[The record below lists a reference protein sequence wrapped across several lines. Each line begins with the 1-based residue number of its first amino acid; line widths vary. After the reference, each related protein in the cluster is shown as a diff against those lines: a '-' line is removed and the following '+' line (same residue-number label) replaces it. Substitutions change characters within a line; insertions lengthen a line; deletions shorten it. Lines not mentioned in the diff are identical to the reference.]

1 MGLLDVIRE
10 VLNHSSIIASLTE
23 IDRFVWGLPLLTL
36 LIGTGLFYTFRLGFI
51 QIHRLP
57 LALKYVIGSRKT
69 EEGSLGDI
77 SSFGALSTALA
88 ATVGTGNIVGVAT
101 AIKTGGPGALFW
113 MWVAAFFGMATMY
126 AECLLSVKYRTF
138 DENGQV
144 SGGPM
149 YYIKNG
155 LADKSYSG
163 LLSKMFAVFGIF
175 VGCMGIGTFTQMNAI
190 VDSAKITFD
199 IPVIYT
205 GVVVTLLAF
214 LVIIGG
220 IRSIAKVAQVVVPFM
235 AIAYVLGSILILLL
249 NLDQIPPAIS
259 LVFRSAF
266 SRTAATGGFLGASIM
281 MAIQFGVARGVF
293 SNEAGLGSTPIAA
306 AAAKVKSPVK
316 QGLISMTATFFD
328 TIIVCSMTGMVLI
341 ISGSWK
347 GELAGAYMTNYAY
360 SSVLEN
366 VGTYV
371 VGIGLMF
378 FAFTTIL
385 GWNYYAERCTEFLFG
400 VKAIL
405 PFKFV
410 YILMVSMGAFLTL
423 DIIWI
428 LADIFNG
435 LMAVPNLIALIALR
449 KIVISETKEYFD
461 GMEKDS

>member
-10 VLNHSSIIASLTE
+10 VVNHSSILTSLTE
-23 IDRFVWGLPLLTL
+23 IDGFIWGPPLLTL

-51 QIHRLP
+51 QINRLP
-57 LALKYVIGSRKT
+57 LALKYVIGSRKA
-69 EEGSLGDI
+69 EKGSQGDI

-113 MWVAAFFGMATMY
+113 MWIAAFFGMATMY

-155 LADKSYSG
+155 LADRSYSG

-175 VGCMGIGTFTQMNAI
+175 VGCMGIGTFAQMNAI

-205 GVVVTLLAF
+205 GAVVTVFVF

-235 AIAYVLGSILILLL
+235 AIAYVLGSVLILLL
-249 NLDQIPPAIS
+249 NLDQVPSAIS

-306 AAAKVKSPVK
+306 AAARVKSPVK

-366 VGTYV
+366 IGTYV

-423 DIIWI
+423 DIIWV

-449 KIVISETKEYFD
+449 KIVISETKNYFD
-461 GMEKDS
+461 EMKKES

>member
-1 MGLLDVIRE
+1 MGLLDVIGD
-10 VLNHSSIIASLTE
+10 LPDYSSILAFLTE
-23 IDRFVWGLPLLTL
+23 IDRFVWGPPLLAFL
-36 LIGTGLFYTFRLGFI
+36 VGTGVFYTFRLGFL
-51 QIHRLP
+51 QISRLP
-57 LALKYVIGSRKT
+57 LALKYVIGSRRT
-69 EEGSLGDI
+69 EKGSLGDI
-77 SSFGALSTALA
+77 SSFGSLTTALA

-126 AECLLSVKYRTF
+126 AECMLSVKYRTF
-138 DENGQV
+138 DEKGQV

-149 YYIKNG
+149 YYIKRG
-155 LADKSYSG
+155 LADRSYSG

-175 VGCMGIGTFTQMNAI
+175 VGCMGIGTFTQVNAI
-190 VDSAKITFD
+190 VDSANITFG

-205 GVVVTLLAF
+205 GVVVTIMVF
-214 LVIIGG
+214 LVTIGG
-220 IRSIAKVAQVVVPFM
+220 IRSIAKVAQLVVPTM
-235 AIAYVLGSILILLL
+235 ATAYVLGSLLILVM
-249 NLDQIPPAIS
+249 NLDQIPSALA

-281 MAIQFGVARGVF
+281 MAIQLGVARGVF

-306 AAAKVKSPVK
+306 AAAKVTSPVK

-328 TIIVCSMTGMVLI
+328 TIIVCSMTGLVLI

-360 SSVLEN
+360 TSVLEN
-366 VGTYV
+366 AGTYV

-405 PFKFV
+405 PFKLV
-410 YILMVSMGAFLTL
+410 YVLMVALGAFLTL
-423 DIIWI
+423 DVIWI

-435 LMAVPNLIALIALR
+435 LMAIPNLIALIALR
-449 KIVISETKEYFD
+449 KVVVSETKKYFAEI
-461 GMEKDS
+461 EKGS

>member
-10 VLNHSSIIASLTE
+10 VLDHSSILASLTV

-36 LIGTGLFYTFRLGFI
+36 LIGTGIFYTFRLGFV

-113 MWVAAFFGMATMY
+113 MWVAGFFGMATMY

-155 LADKSYSG
+155 LADRSYSG

-175 VGCMGIGTFTQMNAI
+175 VGCMGIGTFTQVNAI

-205 GVVVTLLAF
+205 GIVVTLIVF

-220 IRSIAKVAQVVVPFM
+220 IRSIAKVAQVLVPFM

-249 NLDQIPPAIS
+249 NLDQIPSAIS

-306 AAAKVKSPVK
+306 AAARVKSPVK

-360 SSVLEN
+360 SSVMEN

-400 VKAIL
+400 VKAIP
-405 PFKFV
+405 PFKLV
-410 YILMVSMGAFLTL
+410 YVLMVSLGSFLTL
-423 DIIWI
+423 DVIWI

-461 GMEKDS
+461 GMEKGS

>member
-10 VLNHSSIIASLTE
+10 VLSHSSILASLTE

-163 LLSKMFAVFGIF
+163 LLSKMFAIFGIF

-205 GVVVTLLAF
+205 GAVVTLLVF

-249 NLDQIPPAIS
+249 NLDHIPPAIS

-306 AAAKVKSPVK
+306 AAARVKSPVK

-328 TIIVCSMTGMVLI
+328 TIIVCSMTGLVLI

-400 VKAIL
+400 VKAIPL
-405 PFKFV
+405 FKLV

-423 DIIWI
+423 DVIWI

-435 LMAVPNLIALIALR
+435 LMAVPNLIALIVLR

>member
-10 VLNHSSIIASLTE
+10 VLSHSSILASLTE

-126 AECLLSVKYRTF
+126 AECLLSVKYRIF
-138 DENGQV
+138 DEKGQV

-163 LLSKMFAVFGIF
+163 LLSKMFAIFGIF

-205 GVVVTLLAF
+205 GAVVTLLVF

-220 IRSIAKVAQVVVPFM
+220 IRNIAKVAQVVVPFM

-306 AAAKVKSPVK
+306 AAARVKSPVK

-328 TIIVCSMTGMVLI
+328 TIIVCSMTGLVLI

-400 VKAIL
+400 VKAIPL
-405 PFKFV
+405 FKLV

-423 DIIWI
+423 DVIWI

>member
-1 MGLLDVIRE
+1 MGLLDVIGDI
-10 VLNHSSIIASLTE
+10 LDSSSLITYLTM
-23 IDRFVWGLPLLTL
+23 IDSFVWGPPLLAL
-36 LIGTGLFYTFRLGFI
+36 LVGTGAFYTFKLGFL
-51 QIHRLP
+51 QVKRLP
-57 LALKYVIGSRKT
+57 LALKYVIRSGRIEDGSQ
-69 EEGSLGDI
+69 GDI

-155 LADKSYSG
+155 LADRSYSG
-163 LLSKMFAVFGIF
+163 ILSKMFAIFGIF
-175 VGCMGIGTFTQMNAI
+175 VGCMGIGTFAQMNAI
-190 VDSAKITFD
+190 VDSANITFG
-199 IPVIYT
+199 IPVLWT
-205 GVVVTLLAF
+205 GAVVTVLVF

-220 IRSIAKVAQVVVPFM
+220 IRSIAKVAQLVVPFM
-235 AIAYVLGSILILLL
+235 ATAYVLGSLLILLL
-249 NLDQIPPAIS
+249 NMDQVPSAFS
-259 LVFRSAF
+259 LVLSSAF

-328 TIIVCSMTGMVLI
+328 TIIVCSMTGLVLI

-360 SSVLEN
+360 TSVLEN
-366 VGTYV
+366 MGTYV
-371 VGIGLMF
+371 VGVGLMF

-410 YILMVSMGAFLTL
+410 YISMVALGAFLTL
-423 DIIWI
+423 DVIWV

-435 LMAVPNLIALIALR
+435 LMAIPNLIALIALR
-449 KIVISETKEYFD
+449 KIVISETREYFEEIEN
-461 GMEKDS
+461 GS

>member
-1 MGLLDVIRE
+1 MGLLDVIGY
-10 VLNHSSIIASLTE
+10 LPDHSSMLAYLTE
-23 IDRFVWGLPLLTL
+23 IDRLVWGPPLLAL
-36 LIGTGLFYTFRLGFI
+36 LVGTGFFYTFRLGFL
-51 QIHRLP
+51 QIIRLP
-57 LALKYVIGSRKT
+57 LALRYVTLSGRPEK
-69 EEGSLGDI
+69 GSLGDI
-77 SSFGALSTALA
+77 TSFGSLTTALA

-126 AECLLSVKYRTF
+126 AECMLSVKYRTF
-138 DENGQV
+138 DEKGQV

-155 LADKSYSG
+155 LADRSYSG
-163 LLSKMFAVFGIF
+163 LLAKIFAVFGIF
-175 VGCMGIGTFTQMNAI
+175 VGCMGIGTFTQVNAI
-190 VDSAKITFD
+190 VDSANITFD

-205 GVVVTLLAF
+205 GAVVTILVF
-214 LVIIGG
+214 LVTIGG
-220 IRSIAKVAQVVVPFM
+220 IRSIAKVAQLVVPTM
-235 AIAYVLGSILILLL
+235 ATAYVLGSLLILFL
-249 NLDQIPPAIS
+249 NIEQIPSAIA
-259 LVFRSAF
+259 LVIRSAF
-266 SRTAATGGFLGASIM
+266 TRTAATGGFLGASIM
-281 MAIQFGVARGVF
+281 MAIQLGVARGVF

-306 AAAKVKSPVK
+306 AAAKVTSPVK

-328 TIIVCSMTGMVLI
+328 TIIVCSMTGLVLI

-360 SSVLEN
+360 TSVLEN
-366 VGTYV
+366 AGTYV
-371 VGIGLMF
+371 VGVGLMF

-410 YILMVSMGAFLTL
+410 YVLMVALGAFLTL
-423 DIIWI
+423 DVIWI

-449 KIVISETKEYFD
+449 KVVISETKEYFAE
-461 GMEKDS
+461 MEKGS